1 MLMQILRL
9 EMPNG
14 DGIYRNAEKSIWKRV
29 TKDFE
34 DTSLHPLPHLDP
46 KLRFDDLSDYHYIFG
61 FESVEHY
68 HKWVFNPY
76 WRIQLGKLGAVL
88 STYEIDSSNV
98 RQGLSQL
105 IFKRSKAKLL
115 SQVDPFFFK

>member
-1 MLMQILRL
+1 MQVLRL

-46 KLRFDDLSDYHYIFG
+46 NLHFDDISDRDYIFG
-61 FESVEHY
+61 FEGVEHY
-68 HKWVFNPY
+68 HNWVFNPY
-76 WRIQLGKLGAVL
+76 WRIQLGKLGVVL
-88 STYEIDSSNV
+88 STYEVESHKV
-98 RQGLSQL
+98 RKGISQL
-105 IFKRSKAKLL
+105 IFKKDKAKLI

>member
-76 WRIQLGKLGAVL
+76 WRIHLLM
-88 STYEIDSSNV
+88 
-98 RQGLSQL
+98 RL
-105 IFKRSKAKLL
+105 IL
-115 SQVDPFFFK
+115 QM